1 MKMTPFGPNFFG
13 YSRSYLFSM
22 KTTAQSPVF
31 LVFQSLLLFDYHF
44 FIFVILSVSS
54 FTTLA
59 QQNVL
64 ENIKTVNCRVATFL
78 KNSTKHFFQVQ
89 DNKLSFQVLWLKLLG
104 LTLCDP
110 QLSKLENA
118 LKWMLKRGWNVSN
131 FSYLMFQYSKRT
143 FK

>member
-13 YSRSYLFSM
+13 YSRSYLFCM

-78 KNSTKHFFQVQ
+78 KNSTKHFFSSSGQQ
-89 DNKLSFQVLWLKLLG
+89 AKLSGFMTQITGVNSLRP
-104 LTLCDP
+104 T
-110 QLSKLENA
+110 A
-118 LKWMLKRGWNVSN
+118 
-131 FSYLMFQYSKRT
+131 
-143 FK
+143 